1 MNGKIVLEPEY
12 DGIITSNST
21 DIILIKDE
29 KFGNYNIPSNKIIQ
43 PKHKSI
49 LNPIG
54 ENLYLVNDSNY
65 GLIDKEGNVLLPVE
79 YNNIQFWSDS
89 TVLVERENIFKV
101 IDVYSKK
108 ISHEFNSYKTLL
120 NGKHKIIQISSD
132 NGIGILSNTYG
143 MILKP
148 NYDEIRMIDYDK
160 KTYFNGLQSI
170 EEAKLLVNL
179 LVDDQGKII
188 INQALNLDIR
198 ANFSCELN

>member
-1 MNGKIVLEPEY
+1 MSGKIVLEPEY

-43 PKHKSI
+43 PKYKSI

-108 ISHEFNSYKTLL
+108 KIS
-120 NGKHKIIQISSD
+120 
-132 NGIGILSNTYG
+132 
-143 MILKP
+143 
-148 NYDEIRMIDYDK
+148 
-160 KTYFNGLQSI
+160 
-170 EEAKLLVNL
+170 
-179 LVDDQGKII
+179 
-188 INQALNLDIR
+188 
-198 ANFSCELN
+198 